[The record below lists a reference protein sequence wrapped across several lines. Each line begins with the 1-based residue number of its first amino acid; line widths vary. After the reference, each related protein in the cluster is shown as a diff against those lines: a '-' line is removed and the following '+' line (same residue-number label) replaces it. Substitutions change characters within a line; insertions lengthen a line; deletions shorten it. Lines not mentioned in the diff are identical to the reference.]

1 MQKILKLIFII
12 LISWS
17 IACSSDEG
25 VNTDNNGELVV
36 GNFVVNFNNIVGE
49 QDLVLQQETYNKSG
63 DESISVSELKY
74 IISNIVLIDAN
85 GNEFVYPQEDSYFLI
100 NEEVNSSQRLTLQN
114 VNANNY
120 TSIRFGIGVDQ
131 SKYPLNGIQNFVPTA
146 EENNMLWSWSAGY
159 IFMRIEGLY
168 SSLQSTDVPFRLHIG
183 SHGQNLDNYKEVS
196 LNFLQP
202 LALSDTETPE
212 ININF
217 DVLKLFTGQHEML
230 LEDKDDIQIDPENA
244 PKITE
249 NYVSAFEIGMN

>member
-1 MQKILKLIFII
+1 MVSL
-12 LISWS
+12 
-17 IACSSDEG
+17 ACTSDETL
-25 VNTDNNGELVV
+25 NTNDNETDEPDV
-36 GNFVVNFNNIVGE
+36 GNFVVNFDNVIAE
-49 QDLVLQQETYNKSG
+49 QGLSLQQMYDKVGGETI
-63 DESISVSELKY
+63 SINELKY
-74 IISNIVLIDAN
+74 IISNIVLIDEN

-100 NEEVNSSQRLTLQN
+100 NEAVSSSQRLTLQD

-120 TSIRFGIGVDQ
+120 TGIRFGIGVDQ
-131 SKYPLNGIQNFVPTA
+131 SHYPLNGVQNFVPTA

-168 SSLQSTDVPFRLHIG
+168 SSSQSTDSPFRLHIG

-196 LNFLQP
+196 LDFLQP
-202 LALSDTETPE
+202 LAVSETENPE

-217 DVLKLFTGQHEML
+217 DVLKLFSGQHEIL

-249 NYVSAFEIGMN
+249 NYLGAFEIALN